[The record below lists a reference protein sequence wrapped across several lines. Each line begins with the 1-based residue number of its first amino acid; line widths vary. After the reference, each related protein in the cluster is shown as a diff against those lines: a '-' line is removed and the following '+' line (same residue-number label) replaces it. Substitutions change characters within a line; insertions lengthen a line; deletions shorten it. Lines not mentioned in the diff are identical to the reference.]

1 MALVE
6 LPVLF
11 RRGSVRRSS
20 LAETLW
26 FSMRNLGPMRRALGT
41 RRETRAASC
50 PVAPEPSMSM
60 PGNRSFKLACGTRA
74 MRAADCHGPGP
85 QGTKHGRQAA

>member
-20 LAETLW
+20 LAETPW
-26 FSMRNLGPMRRALGT
+26 AKRGDSHQIWVMCVN
-41 RRETRAASC
+41 
-50 PVAPEPSMSM
+50 
-60 PGNRSFKLACGTRA
+60 
-74 MRAADCHGPGP
+74 
-85 QGTKHGRQAA
+85 